1 MKNFNLEAHNI
12 KEELKEIRRTL
23 HQYPELGFEE
33 TNTSRYIKEFLIKEG
48 IEFKEFA
55 KTGVVSMLLRLKEK
69 CMLVVMMDIQQFF

>member
-55 KTGVVSMLLRLKEK
+55 KTGVCGIINGTKE
-69 CMLVVMMDIQQFF
+69 

>member
-55 KTGVVSMLLRLKEK
+55 KLEFVELSMELKKEIKKLLL
-69 CMLVVMMDIQQFF
+69 